1 MIAYLEGTI
10 TALDATSAIIDVG
23 GVGYHVRISLL
34 TWQRL
39 KDITTKTKV
48 YTWLQVKEDS
58 HTLYGFVEPQEKNL
72 FLHLV
77 SVTGIGANTALIM
90 LSSMPAAD
98 LQYAIVHED
107 LRSLSSIKGIGA
119 KTAQRVVLELKDKL
133 MKDPATLSVGTLPTA
148 SVNHNT
154 QRDEAL
160 IALVTLGYVRNVA
173 EKALD
178 AIIKNGGGETFTTE
192 DLIRKVLR
200 SA

>member
-1 MIAYLEGTI
+1 
-10 TALDATSAIIDVG
+10 
-23 GVGYHVRISLL
+23 
-34 TWQRL
+34 
-39 KDITTKTKV
+39 
-48 YTWLQVKEDS
+48 
-58 HTLYGFVEPQEKNL
+58 
-72 FLHLV
+72 
-77 SVTGIGANTALIM
+77 
-90 LSSMPAAD
+90 MPAAD
-98 LQYAIVHED
+98 LQYSIVHED

-133 MKDPATLSVGTLPTA
+133 MKDPATLSVGTLPSA